1 MKSAINKK
9 LPIAILVL
17 AWALVGCQSE
27 VDKCTEAFM
36 KANEPYKN
44 KAERAEQESYFRY
57 GCLKAN
63 KGN

>member
-1 MKSAINKK
+1 MKTTINKK

-27 VDKCTEAFM
+27 VDKCTDALV
-36 KANEPYKN
+36 KANGPYKTSEE
-44 KAERAEQESYFRY
+44 KAQAEGGIRIA
-57 GCLKAN
+57 CLKAS